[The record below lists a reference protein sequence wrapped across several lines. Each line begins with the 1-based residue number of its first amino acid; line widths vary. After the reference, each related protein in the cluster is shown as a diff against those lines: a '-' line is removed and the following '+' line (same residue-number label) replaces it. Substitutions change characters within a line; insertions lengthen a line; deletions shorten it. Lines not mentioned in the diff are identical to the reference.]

1 MKQNSGHPWHT
12 AKKNRYR
19 NLFLKILSG
28 ALAFILA
35 APLCSPEHTADCG
48 YQPAAESSPCAHEH
62 SEGCEFI
69 EGTEGSCA
77 HIHDEN
83 CGFAEAAAEIP
94 CAFACD
100 ICDAKLMGTEEDAG
114 AADKTPAPMAVAS
127 WSWESD
133 YLEWNEEGGFWGL
146 GMPGAG
152 EEGNVTPAMLAEEYL
167 PAEILAVLA
176 DGAEETLALQW
187 DFGGLPEEG
196 AAAGS
201 YQLTAALPEGY
212 TLGETAQ
219 EIQVQLELGG
229 GETLVKYQALAL
241 NEWTW
246 EGFDKGKDAVL
257 ALNVDE
263 IDTAEQLFAALEKML
278 PKRIYGSTMGLT
290 KTEDD
295 GPYEFD
301 RLDENASPQR
311 TWGYLKVDW
320 SELKNQINEGI
331 RDGRIE
337 LGTEK
342 DFIIEAKKPTYE
354 NVKYFINAVWDAEPC
369 ETMQITIRP
378 VSFEAHTVAPA
389 NPANVTVN
397 LFDYWAKTKEPTEAS
412 NGDILPKN
420 DNHFHEEGGEGAL
433 GNTPTKY
440 STKDD
445 WNVGINKGHLLLFGD
460 GMIHA
465 GLWNKGAG
473 ENCRYG
479 KQYAGMEGIVKNILP
494 ENGYPELNL
503 PMAKETLT
511 GKKEGEDGYRDYTLI
526 KDYNLTGDHDDS
538 AGNRYTSTDIQNLSN
553 TVIGTWGGN
562 IETDTESLDY
572 LFDPMV
578 KHENKTSY
586 QNVTGLFQLDEQGIS
601 KRRSNRR
608 RREVGQRRQIYP
620 LRRPRDHP
628 HRPQHQP

>member
-28 ALAFILA
+28 ALAFALA
-35 APLCSPEHTADCG
+35 APLCSVTIAALPDGECPHHPEHTADCG
-48 YQPAAESSPCAHEH
+48 YQPAAEGSPCAHEH

-100 ICDAKLMGTEEDAG
+100 ICDAKLMGTEEDAD

-219 EIQVQLELGG
+219 EIQVQLEIGG
-229 GETLVKYQALAL
+229 GETYGDKYKFFNQWNFLARDGSKMEQNKL
-241 NEWTW
+241 IAAI
-246 EGFDKGKDAVL
+246 KDLSAKSS
-257 ALNVDE
+257 DE
-263 IDTAEQLFAALEKML
+263 IIKILKDTILPNKLRGWVPPDNSADPRLPYLGFIRDEDQSEKPYEMTKDGPVL
-278 PKRIYGSTMGLT
+278 YKYAYIWGSVNIDWKNFPSTFEDGSTFTLVAYIPP
-290 KTEDD
+290 KTEN
-295 GPYEFD
+295 GH
-301 RLDENASPQR
+301 
-311 TWGYLKVDW
+311 TYLGHVNSLNKEDHANNIGDTTTNPDILSFEVT
-320 SELKNQINEGI
+320 I
-331 RDGRIE
+331 RDLNPADHI
-337 LGTEK
+337 
-342 DFIIEAKKPTYE
+342 
-354 NVKYFINAVWDAEPC
+354 
-369 ETMQITIRP
+369 
-378 VSFEAHTVAPA
+378 VAPA

-465 GLWNKGAG
+465 GLWNKAATA
-473 ENCRYG
+473 NSMPVW
-479 KQYAGMEGIVKNILP
+479 KA
-494 ENGYPELNL
+494 
-503 PMAKETLT
+503 
-511 GKKEGEDGYRDYTLI
+511 
-526 KDYNLTGDHDDS
+526 S
-538 AGNRYTSTDIQNLSN
+538 
-553 TVIGTWGGN
+553 
-562 IETDTESLDY
+562 
-572 LFDPMV
+572 
-578 KHENKTSY
+578 
-586 QNVTGLFQLDEQGIS
+586 
-601 KRRSNRR
+601 
-608 RREVGQRRQIYP
+608 
-620 LRRPRDHP
+620 
-628 HRPQHQP
+628 